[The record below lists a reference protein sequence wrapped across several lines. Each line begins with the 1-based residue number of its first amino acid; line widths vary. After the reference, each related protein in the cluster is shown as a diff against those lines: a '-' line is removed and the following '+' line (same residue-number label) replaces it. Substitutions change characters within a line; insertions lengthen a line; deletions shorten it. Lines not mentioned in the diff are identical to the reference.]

1 MNQPPPTMDG
11 TVAEQAAAWFLRH
24 REAPLGEPERLAFLE
39 WMQRSPEHVRE
50 YLRASRLHR
59 EVGEAM
65 SPRRQQDAAAGQ
77 AAVAAH
83 PPRAKV
89 VPLFS
94 GTGPR
99 DAVPAVRRPRRRW
112 QVAIAAAACV
122 AIALGALL
130 AHLQSPELLLQAGHG
145 QLRAFT
151 LADGSRVRLNAD
163 SVVRVRLGWLARRA
177 ELLRGEAS
185 FDIAADRRP
194 FQVQVDG
201 LHIRDIGTV
210 FDVARRLQDTRIGVV
225 SGAVEVCSNGA
236 NARCLARLDAG
247 RVAAIDHGSRVVRP
261 LSMPASMLLDW
272 QQRKISFLD
281 ERLDEVAQA
290 FNRHN
295 TVQVVIADQAAA
307 SARLSGS
314 LDAHRVSALQAFLQR
329 DPRLV
334 VQRDGDTVRVSSR

>member
-1 MNQPPPTMDG
+1 MNQRPPSMDD
-11 TVAEQAAAWFLRH
+11 TVAEQAASWFLRH
-24 REAPLGEPERLAFLE
+24 RAAPLSEPERLAFLE

-50 YLRASRLHR
+50 YLRTSRLHR
-59 EVGEAM
+59 EVGQAM
-65 SPRRQQDAAAGQ
+65 RPRRQQDAAAGQ
-77 AAVAAH
+77 GTVATPAL
-83 PPRAKV
+83 RAKV

-94 GTGPR
+94 GAEPR
-99 DAVPAVRRPRRRW
+99 TAPATRRPHRRW
-112 QVAIAAAACV
+112 QAAVAAAACV
-122 AIALGALL
+122 AIALGVLL

-163 SVVRVRLGWLARRA
+163 SVVRVRMGWLARRA

-225 SGAVEVCSNGA
+225 SGAVEVCRTGED
-236 NARCLARLDAG
+236 ARCLTRLDAG
-247 RVAAIDHGSRVVRP
+247 RVAAVDHGSRVVRP
-261 LSMPASMLLDW
+261 LNMPASMLLDW

-295 TVQVVIADQAAA
+295 AVQVVIADQAAA

-329 DPRLV
+329 DPRFV
-334 VQRDGDTVRVSSR
+334 VHRDGETVRVSSR